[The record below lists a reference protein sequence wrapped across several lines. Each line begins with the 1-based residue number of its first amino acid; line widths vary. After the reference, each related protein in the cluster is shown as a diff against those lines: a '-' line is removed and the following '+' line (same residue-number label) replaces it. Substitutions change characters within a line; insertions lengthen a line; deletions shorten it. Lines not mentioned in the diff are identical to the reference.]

1 MHNKA
6 VRAIYNIIDN
16 KVGNIVPPLDILY
29 ASRKIIENI
38 KKDEKNQKS
47 ILGLNFNI
55 DDELIPVDQAMN
67 DNSFDYVFSQKCS
80 LFPNNEDDNVFNL
93 KNDNTITL
101 ERIL

>member
-29 ASRKIIENI
+29 ASSKIIENI
-38 KKDEKNQKS
+38 KKNEKIQKS

-93 KNDNTITL
+93 RNDNTITL

>member
-16 KVGNIVPPLDILY
+16 KVGNKIPPLDILY

-38 KKDEKNQKS
+38 KKDEKIQKS
-47 ILGLNFNI
+47 ILGLNFKI